1 MTPAPGPAP
10 LETEV
15 VAYPP
20 AWRLAASVLT
30 AFSHGS
36 LLAILAA
43 LFLMENPPT
52 NPFKQYRLFLGLFAA
67 PEAAAWL
74 LARAFAG
81 TARIEPGRLVLVQ
94 REQRI
99 EVPLEAIAGAAVWR
113 VPLPRRGVSLRLR
126 SGRRFVRA
134 LEVKDPAAFLEA
146 LVVAGASPSLRE
158 GLATRAAAYTSAL
171 ATCAVHRLDRLWL
184 KFGVYSLVP
193 AIPAFRLNQWITYG
207 GTFGEYY
214 TFGLKAYLLAFA
226 IWWSSWAFNLVMIAA
241 GIRAVVEAVAM
252 LAAAASPAWAGPV
265 RRGMEVAQ
273 RATFYVGVPLWIA
286 LRFMA

>member
-1 MTPAPGPAP
+1 MTPPSFPDR
-10 LETEV
+10 LSTRV

-20 AWRLAASVLT
+20 AWRVVASILT

-43 LFLMENPPT
+43 LFLMEDPPT
-52 NPFKQYRLFLGLFAA
+52 NPFKQYRLFLGFFAA

-81 TARIEPGRLVLVQ
+81 SARIEPGTLVLVQ

-99 EVPLEAIAGAAVWR
+99 EVPLGAIAGASVWLL
-113 VPLPRRGVSLRLR
+113 PLPRRGLWLKLR
-126 SGRRFVRA
+126 SGRRFPRA
-134 LEVKDPAAFLEA
+134 LEVKDPSAFVEA
-146 LVVAGASPSLRE
+146 LVAAGASSALRE
-158 GLATRAAAYTSAL
+158 GLAPRWAIYTQAL
-171 ATCAVHRLDRLWL
+171 AASPAHWLDRAWL

-193 AIPAFRLNQWITYG
+193 AIPAFRLHQWITYG

-214 TFGLKAYLLAFA
+214 SFGLKAYLIAFA
-226 IWWSSWAFNLVMIAA
+226 IWWSSWAFNLVMIAS
-241 GIRAVVEAVAM
+241 GIRAVVELASM
-252 LAAAASPAWAGPV
+252 LAAATAPPWAGPV

-273 RATFYVGVPLWIA
+273 RVAFYVGVPLWIA

>member
-1 MTPAPGPAP
+1 MTPPSVPDRF
-10 LETEV
+10 ETEV

-20 AWRLAASVLT
+20 AWRVVGSLLT
-30 AFSHGS
+30 AFSHAS

-74 LARAFAG
+74 LARAFG
-81 TARIEPGRLVLVQ
+81 GRARIEPGTLVLVQ

-99 EVPLEAIAGAAVWR
+99 EVPLDAIAGVSVWLL
-113 VPLPRRGVSLRLR
+113 PLPRHGLWLKLR
-126 SGRRFVRA
+126 SGRRFPRA
-134 LEVKDPAAFLEA
+134 LEVKDPAAFVEA
-146 LVVAGASPSLRE
+146 LVAAGASPTLRD
-158 GLATRAAAYTSAL
+158 GLTPRWAIYTQAL
-171 ATCAVHRLDRLWL
+171 AASPVHWLDRTWL
-184 KFGVYSLVP
+184 KFGIYSLVP

-214 TFGLKAYLLAFA
+214 TFGLKAYLTAFA
-226 IWWSSWAFNLVMIAA
+226 IWWSSWAFNLVMIAS
-241 GIRAVVEAVAM
+241 GIRAVVELASM
-252 LAAAASPAWAGPV
+252 LAAATVPPWAGPV

-273 RATFYVGVPLWIA
+273 RVAFYAGVPLWIA